1 MAVVQLRL
9 IVFFTPSHPM
19 FQAPNKA
26 GLALRLG
33 LARRLL
39 KPPLLFVVVTKEKN
53 PVADMKYALSIFVS
67 AFIDEEQMD
76 IDWNDIVNKIII
88 VGVSGSVAGS
98 FTWII
103 KDFFRM
109 RKDVNANFRKMRK
122 LYRKTYGDKW
132 VEEWEEVN

>member
-1 MAVVQLRL
+1 
-9 IVFFTPSHPM
+9 
-19 FQAPNKA
+19 
-26 GLALRLG
+26 
-33 LARRLL
+33 
-39 KPPLLFVVVTKEKN
+39 
-53 PVADMKYALSIFVS
+53 MKYALSIFVS